1 MRFKLILSF
10 FSMLHGLSSTIPK
23 ASLVVANDCLPSQ
36 LPVQFES
43 PATPIIRPDFFAAV
57 HDNQIN
63 GQAFLYPC
71 HSLPFIAH
79 CAALPSLLKPTSKEC
94 LPVVSIQ
101 LPHPE
106 SFHIIRD
113 FIYTHSQSALLA
125 SLLPI
130 APSLLS
136 SEASDVPGLSKTIAA
151 SLTPAAVYEMV
162 KRIRGFWANVC
173 ALGVADEALWK
184 GLQMSW
190 EVTMSAMALIS
201 ERASR

>member
-23 ASLVVANDCLPSQ
+23 ASLVVANDRLPSQ
-36 LPVQFES
+36 LPIQFEPS
-43 PATPIIRPDFFAAV
+43 TTPIIRPDFVAAV
-57 HDNQIN
+57 HDSQIN

-113 FIYTHSQSALLA
+113 FIYTHSQPTLLA

-184 GLQMSW
+184 DRKS
-190 EVTMSAMALIS
+190 VV
-201 ERASR
+201 